1 MTADSQPT
9 RIVSERTNPL
19 DGWFILCA
27 TVLLTTIFTAFLTWG
42 ALRFVQ
48 PAPPAVDERAI
59 YAEGAFD
66 ACAYFGTSA
75 GAPPEQIKAVCDEL
89 AVALAADVD

>member
-1 MTADSQPT
+1 MTADSQPD
-9 RIVSERTNPL
+9 RVPAERTNPL

-27 TVLLTTIFTAFLTWG
+27 TVLLTTVATVFSTWG

-48 PAPPAVDERAI
+48 PKPVDTRAV

-66 ACAYFGTSA
+66 MCAYFGTSA
-75 GAPPEQIKAVCDEL
+75 GAPPEQIKSVCDEL
-89 AVALAADVD
+89 TVALAAELD